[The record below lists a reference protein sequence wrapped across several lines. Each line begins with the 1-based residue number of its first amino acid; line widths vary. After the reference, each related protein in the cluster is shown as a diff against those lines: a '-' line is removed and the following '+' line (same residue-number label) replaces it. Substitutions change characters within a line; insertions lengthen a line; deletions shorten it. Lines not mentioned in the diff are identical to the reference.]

1 MNYIEY
7 VEEEV
12 REEIFEGT
20 YILDGLRLTE
30 EQQREKIFNLMRT
43 AGVEVG
49 DESLLE
55 IKYEGADDDYGISET
70 QSTKFIVTRKTTK
83 KVPYKVTKDE
93 VFEGTFILDGLRL
106 TEEQQREKIFN
117 LMIQA
122 GVKVTKE
129 EFDTYE
135 IGYEGADDDYGISET
150 QSTKFVVYK
159 TTKERLNENEVI
171 ETNDLEQVLN
181 EIKTLRDKLN
191 SIVSDVSKTDIIQE
205 LVDKTEG
212 LEKMISNNQKANSNV
227 YTEAI
232 KELDEQ
238 LLVIEKQ
245 LKESIK
251 LYEESYEKMRKIL
264 EEQNEKLN
272 SSGLLTDEEY
282 NQIMEEFLGK
292 RIEENER
299 TIKIKKEIEA
309 RKKQISSLKRR
320 KNKIKKDLL
329 NAEALGIPASQYQSI
344 TNTLMKRKLVNA
356 ILEAKGLEEILAVP
370 SKERTKEQV
379 KKLKETKEE
388 IIEEI
393 AKLQKS
399 QENGMSVL
407 DAIEALYGIDTEMVM
422 KGKAKE
428 YKLTKKEFENLKE
441 NVALLPEKIVVRDKS
456 LLNNNVLNSINPVSA
471 PEDMVEV
478 FDKKVQEEVKNEEET
493 DVEEKEI
500 PEEVIEEVKPVEM
513 ITLFIDDENL
523 DVYARKYVFDRFHLD
538 RQSDEVLIDESVCF
552 KMDEEDADWIIENK
566 DNNYSSYIVD
576 TRQVNIEKEIVEN
589 KVGNKPIEKVTIYI
603 DADNNNEIYGSRY
616 LFGRFNMDM
625 LSDEV
630 RIDGKA
636 CFRMSEED
644 AAFILGN
651 QDNNYSPYVVET
663 RKIQLGKREE
673 VELEKPIEKMTL
685 YIDTDNN
692 NEVYG
697 NRYLFNRFNMK
708 PLGKE
713 IRIDGKVCFRM
724 DENDAD
730 YILGNQNNN
739 YSPYVVDIR
748 EVELGKRNTD
758 TNNINKEYVKTKID
772 DLNRNDKLDNQ
783 VNENN
788 KEIKEEIFNS
798 YNGPVERIV
807 IYRDLDNRGEVY
819 GRKYLFDRFRMNY
832 GSDSVKIDGTLCYKI
847 NEDDLDFII
856 GNQDNSYS
864 PYRVEIRGVSLG
876 KRTEKEEVVE
886 DKPIERIV
894 FYRDLDNN
902 GEIYGRKYLFD
913 RFNMNYAS
921 DEVRIEGALCYR
933 MEFDDA
939 DYILGNQNNN
949 YSPYSVEIKDI
960 HLGKKVIPINDG
972 IDNIVIDD
980 TPVVDHPIKE
990 DNDKDIPTGGNDDKG
1005 KDDDDDVIITP
1016 PPAVLDSLDKPED
1029 NGIEDETLDE
1039 VEDEA
1044 DEEKTTRPHVEA
1056 ILDKLTSGLDIGPK
1070 DCPRYMSSNIHVSQ
1084 NFARELQTGN
1094 VAYNVVHFVPGA
1106 LKASAGLVRKLSAK
1120 LLLSGRG
1127 KYSMAELQDR
1137 LEELTEEELEVL
1149 FEEYKGSQL
1158 KTDMN
1163 NQINPIILDRLRRY
1177 GLEKV
1182 AVINNHI
1189 KDSYS
1194 NLFILLGQIK
1204 AIEEKLADDKL
1215 EEATVSALNAE
1226 RNRLMQLAA
1235 KHVIDIKDER
1245 KKAND
1250 LLSGGVHGLEE
1261 DFKAVA
1267 TKLNYVGFRF
1277 AKTNAFD
1284 NELQHKLGQF
1294 GQGLNV
1300 AIANNDYEGIVNNFM
1315 SLESLYFENTE
1326 IKGNALT
1333 RRSVGSKYYSPLAE
1347 QFDYR
1352 DDPFVRDLLSTVA
1365 ITSATVSAINAIR
1378 VHQIETAQ
1386 INSNIDQANA
1396 HNQATMDQVHQ
1407 IGEDITGK
1415 ADDFRAGMD
1424 AQVQEDVLDAS
1435 NTIERAELDMH
1446 NWSFTDAYHAADRT
1460 GHSFYNQFSDDV
1472 TRQINDVANRYSSG
1486 AITQDVALREMAAI
1500 ANSSHQTLVNVTD
1513 QCLSI
1518 LRNYAANHS
1527 QFDLTAVEEAMA
1539 YLVAHP
1545 DAVVNMNNG
1554 MVDVVD
1560 LGEAL
1565 KGLSL
1570 QQYQGLV
1577 SIPSDM
1583 LSTLICAA
1591 SAASLAGHVS
1601 RDMDRRYNG
1610 RVEYGNEVT
1619 DMMEDYIDSTYDEID
1634 EDEIDHRRRR

>member
-7 VEEEV
+7 VEEEA

-30 EQQREKIFNLMRT
+30 EQQREKIFNLMRA

-55 IKYEGADDDYGISET
+55 IGYEGADDDYGISET

-122 GVKVTKE
+122 GVEVTKE

-159 TTKERLNENEVI
+159 ITKERLNENEVV

-191 SIVSDVSKTDIIQE
+191 SIVNDVSKTDIIQE

-232 KELDEQ
+232 KEIDVQ

-370 SKERTKEQV
+370 SKERTKEQQ
-379 KKLKETKEE
+379 KKLKEAKEE

-471 PEDMVEV
+471 PEDMIEV
-478 FDKKVQEEVKNEEET
+478 FDKKVQEDVKNEEET
-493 DVEEKEI
+493 VIEEKEI

-566 DNNYSSYIVD
+566 DNNYSPYIID
-576 TRQVNIEKEIVEN
+576 TRQVKIEKEIVEN
-589 KVGNKPIEKVTIYI
+589 KVDNKPIEKVTIYI

-708 PLGKE
+708 PLSKE

-783 VNENN
+783 INENN
-788 KEIKEEIFNS
+788 KEIKEELDNS

-832 GSDSVKIDGTLCYKI
+832 GSDSVRIDGALCYKI

-856 GNQDNSYS
+856 GNQNNSYS

-876 KRTEKEEVVE
+876 KRTEKEEEVE

-949 YSPYSVEIKDI
+949 YSPYSVEIRDI
-960 HLGKKVIPINDG
+960 HLGKKVIPINEG

-990 DNDKDIPTGGNDDKG
+990 DNDKDKPEDKPTGGNDDKG

-1016 PPAVLDSLDKPED
+1016 PPVGTDPEDKPED
-1029 NGIEDETLDE
+1029 NGTEDEPEDE
-1039 VEDEA
+1039 VE
-1044 DEEKTTRPHVEA
+1044 EEKTVRPHVEA

-1070 DCPRYMSSNIHVSQ
+1070 DCPRYMASNIHVSQ

-1094 VAYNVVHFVPGA
+1094 VAYNVVHFVPGL

-1194 NLFILLGQIK
+1194 SLFILLGQIK

-1215 EEATVSALNAE
+1215 EEAEVSALNAE

-1235 KHVIDIKDER
+1235 KYVIDIKDER

-1386 INSNIDQANA
+1386 INSNIDAANA

-1415 ADDFRAGMD
+1415 ADEFKAGME
-1424 AQVQEDVLDAS
+1424 AQAQEDVLGAS

-1446 NWSFTDAYHAADRT
+1446 NWSFTDAYRAADRT

-1486 AITQDVALREMAAI
+1486 TITQDVALREMAAI
-1500 ANSSHQTLVNVTD
+1500 ANSSHQTLVNVSD

-1518 LRNYAANHS
+1518 LRNYAASHP
-1527 QFDLTAVEEAMA
+1527 QFDLTAVEDAMA

-1545 DAVVNMNNG
+1545 DAVANMNNG
-1554 MVDVVD
+1554 MVDVVN

-1610 RVEYGNEVT
+1610 KVEYGNEVT
-1619 DMMEDYIDSTYDEID
+1619 EMMEDYIDSTYDAIE